1 MKDQDELYELIK
13 SLSKSE
19 KRYFKLFASGYS
31 GTKNHIRLFEAIEK
45 QTKTDIGDCYNE
57 KAIKQGFKGE
67 AFIRQLH
74 VTKNYL
80 KNLILKSLRNYHQH
94 ISIGSILKDQL
105 RDIEILYNKG
115 LYKQSKK
122 LIKKSEQL
130 ALEHEKFTILIELM
144 SWKRNILQVEKGPYQ
159 SVHYN
164 KEIVKSERSVIKS
177 LENIIDYWDLGLK
190 ILEDNFNN
198 NPAKTSYNN
207 NPLLKNER
215 RAISFPAK
223 KMYHF
228 IRYTQSVF
236 NSETKN
242 GYDHALAA
250 IRLFEKHPQQIKE
263 DPISYATAINNLIP
277 ICFRLGK
284 YDEVKDLIEK
294 VKKLPQNY
302 ALSNFDHLYFKL
314 FLRTYNNELE
324 LYRDL
329 GEIESGIKLIGEVKE
344 FLQRFDGV
352 ITQDYRTLF
361 NFQIAY
367 FYFADSNYSQS
378 LEYLNKILNEKE
390 TERTDIYTYTRILNL
405 MVHYELKNYDLIEY
419 LYQST
424 KRYLNKK
431 NRLYNFEKA
440 ILEFF
445 KNVSQTNNENAIS
458 KLKNL
463 KKKILALDEDHSE
476 SLDYIN
482 ILVWI
487 QSKLNRRPFIKLI
500 QEYQKNQP
508 VSV

>member
-1 MKDQDELYELIK
+1 
-13 SLSKSE
+13 
-19 KRYFKLFASGYS
+19 
-31 GTKNHIRLFEAIEK
+31 
-45 QTKTDIGDCYNE
+45 
-57 KAIKQGFKGE
+57 
-67 AFIRQLH
+67 
-74 VTKNYL
+74 
-80 KNLILKSLRNYHQH
+80 
-94 ISIGSILKDQL
+94 
-105 RDIEILYNKG
+105 
-115 LYKQSKK
+115 
-122 LIKKSEQL
+122 
-130 ALEHEKFTILIELM
+130 
-144 SWKRNILQVEKGPYQ
+144 
-159 SVHYN
+159 
-164 KEIVKSERSVIKS
+164 
-177 LENIIDYWDLGLK
+177 
-190 ILEDNFNN
+190 
-198 NPAKTSYNN
+198 
-207 NPLLKNER
+207 
-215 RAISFPAK
+215 
-223 KMYHF
+223 
-228 IRYTQSVF
+228 
-236 NSETKN
+236 
-242 GYDHALAA
+242 
-250 IRLFEKHPQQIKE
+250 
-263 DPISYATAINNLIP
+263 
-277 ICFRLGK
+277 
-284 YDEVKDLIEK
+284 
-294 VKKLPQNY
+294 
-302 ALSNFDHLYFKL
+302 
-314 FLRTYNNELE
+314 
-324 LYRDL
+324 
-329 GEIESGIKLIGEVKE
+329 
-344 FLQRFDGV
+344 V